1 MRTTFIDTLTELAA
15 ADPRI
20 TLVTGDLG
28 FGVVQKFAERF
39 PGQFVNAGV
48 AEQNMTGLATGM
60 ALAGRIVF
68 TYSIANFPTLRPLEQ
83 IRNDAC
89 YHQANVVVVAV
100 GGGLSYGAFGMTH
113 HATED
118 IAILRSLPQ
127 MTVVAPGDPTETT
140 AATKKVAEGIGPTY
154 LRLGRAG
161 EPMVH
166 TGPIDWQLGK
176 ALEARPG
183 SDATIIS
190 TGAMLATAVAAAE
203 ELATSEGLNIR
214 VLSMHTIKPL
224 DVAAVLA
231 AAEETGSV
239 ITLEEHSILG
249 GLGGAVAEV
258 LCEACVPNVAF
269 QRIGLPSEY
278 ITEVGN
284 QDHLRA
290 VHGLDVPAVAKTV
303 SATIERA
310 PTKSFGRAA

>member
-1 MRTTFIDTLTELAA
+1 MRTTFIDTLTDLAY

-39 PGQFVNAGV
+39 PDQFVNAGV

-83 IRNDAC
+83 IRNDAA
-89 YHQANVVVVAV
+89 YHNANVIVVAV
-100 GGGLSYGAFGMTH
+100 GGGMSYGAFGMTH

-127 MTVVAPGDPTETT
+127 MTVIAPGDPAETT
-140 AATKKVAEGIGPTY
+140 EATRKVGEGIGPAY

-166 TGPIDWQLGK
+166 QGPINWRLGK
-176 ALEARPG
+176 ALVTREG
-183 SDATIIS
+183 TDGTIIS
-190 TGAMLATAVAAAE
+190 TGAMLHTAVAAANQLAE
-203 ELATSEGLNIR
+203 TAGVELR

-224 DVAAVLA
+224 DSDAIVA
-231 AAEETGSV
+231 AAEETGAV
-239 ITLEEHSILG
+239 ITLEEHSVLG

-258 LCEACVPNVAF
+258 LCEAGVPSVAF
-269 QRIGLPSEY
+269 KRIGLPSQY
-278 ITEVGN
+278 ITEVGD
-284 QDHLRA
+284 QDYLRG
-290 VHGLDVPAVAKTV
+290 VHGLDADSVAATTLRTLEKKNR
-303 SATIERA
+303 SAR
-310 PTKSFGRAA
+310 RAA

>member
-1 MRTTFIDTLTELAA
+1 MRTTFIETLTDLAA
-15 ADPRI
+15 SDPRV

-28 FGVVQKFAERF
+28 FGVVQDFAERF
-39 PGQFVNAGV
+39 PKQFVNAGV

-60 ALAGRIVF
+60 ALSGRIVF

-89 YHQANVVVVAV
+89 YHNANVVVVAV

-127 MTVVAPGDPTETT
+127 ITVVAPGDPTETT
-140 AATKKVAEGIGPTY
+140 AATKKLAEGIGPVY

-161 EPMVH
+161 EPVVH

-176 ALEARPG
+176 ALETRSG
-183 SDATIIS
+183 TDATIIS
-190 TGAMLATAVAAAE
+190 TGAMLATAVAAADQ
-203 ELATSEGLNIR
+203 LSEVGLDVR

-224 DVAAVLA
+224 DTQAILA
-231 AAEETGSV
+231 AAEQTGV
-239 ITLEEHSILG
+239 VVTLEEHSILG
-249 GLGGAVAEV
+249 GLGGAVAET
-258 LCEACVPNVAF
+258 LCEAGLPGVAF

-284 QDHLRA
+284 QDYLRSRN
-290 VHGLDVPAVAKTV
+290 GLDIDSVARTVAATVDTKQQFRALQAV
-303 SATIERA
+303 
-310 PTKSFGRAA
+310 